1 MKIQFLGATNTVTG
15 SKYFVQT
22 DRHRFLVDCGLFQGY
37 KQLRLRNWN
46 PLPIDVSQLDFIML
60 THAHIDHSGYIP
72 LLVKQGFRGKI
83 YCSEA
88 TRDLCAILLPD
99 SGYLQ
104 EEEARY
110 ANRHGY
116 SKHRPAL
123 PLYTEEDAENA
134 LEYFS
139 PITFDKPLVLPGD
152 LRIQFQY
159 AGHILGAAFIHLS
172 YRHRSLLFSGDLG
185 REIDPIMRAPNP
197 PMNADYLVIESTY
210 GDRLHDRQDPMA
222 RIADVINR
230 TVERD
235 GVILIPS
242 FAVGRAQTILY
253 FIYQLKKQNKIPDVP
268 LYIDSPMT
276 TEATKLFHQHAVQHK
291 LSSDESEAVCHAA
304 HYIHD
309 AEQSMALDQQS
320 GPMIII
326 SASGMVTGGRILH
339 HVKRFAPNPRN
350 TLLFVGFQADN
361 TRGDRIV
368 RGESPVKML
377 GEMVSINA
385 EVVMLE
391 NISAHADYQ
400 EMLDWLGQLTQAPKK
415 VFITHG
421 ERGASE
427 ALKEKI
433 EQRWQWSCHIPDY
446 LATEELK

>member
-22 DRHRFLVDCGLFQGY
+22 DCHRFLVDCGLFQGY
-37 KQLRLRNWN
+37 KQLRLRNWK
-46 PLPIDVSQLDFIML
+46 PLPIDVSQLDFIL
-60 THAHIDHSGYIP
+60 LSHAHIDHSGYIP

-83 YCSEA
+83 YCSKA

-134 LEYFS
+134 LTYFS
-139 PITFDKPLVLPGD
+139 PIEFDKPLVLPGD

-185 REIDPIMRAPNP
+185 REVDPIMRAPSP

-210 GDRLHDRQDPMA
+210 GDRLHNRQNPMTL
-222 RIADVINR
+222 IADVINR
-230 TVERD
+230 TVERS

-242 FAVGRAQTILY
+242 FAVGRAQMVLY

-276 TEATKLFHQHAVQHK
+276 TEATKLFHQHAAQHK
-291 LSSDESEAVCHAA
+291 LSSSESAEVCRAA
-304 HYIHD
+304 HYIRD
-309 AEQSMALDQQS
+309 AEQSMALDEQS
-320 GPMIII
+320 NPMIII

-377 GEMVSINA
+377 GGMVPINA
-385 EVVMLE
+385 EVAMLE

-400 EMLDWLGQLTQAPKK
+400 EMLNWLSQLTQAPKK

-433 EQRWQWSCHIPDY
+433 NQRWQWSCSIPDY
-446 LATEELK
+446 LETEELK